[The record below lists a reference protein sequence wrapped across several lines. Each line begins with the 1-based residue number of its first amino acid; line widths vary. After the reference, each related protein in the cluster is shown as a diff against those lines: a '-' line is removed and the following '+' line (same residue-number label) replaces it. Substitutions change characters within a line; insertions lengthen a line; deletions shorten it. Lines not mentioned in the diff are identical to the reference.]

1 MALDKP
7 NIQIIRYGC
16 AISRFTVLW
25 PREEKKEAE
34 LKKYLLNILESRFIF
49 KWLQNVTVEVTGG
62 AMVLSV
68 LSSPNK
74 LPITAPDAGHYYR

>member
-1 MALDKP
+1 M
-7 NIQIIRYGC
+7 IRYGC

-74 LPITAPDAGHYYR
+74 PITAPDAGHYYR

>member
-1 MALDKP
+1 MA
-7 NIQIIRYGC
+7 
-16 AISRFTVLW
+16 VLFHGSLFCGQGM
-25 PREEKKEAE
+25 REEKKEAE

-74 LPITAPDAGHYYR
+74 LPNTAPDAGHYYR